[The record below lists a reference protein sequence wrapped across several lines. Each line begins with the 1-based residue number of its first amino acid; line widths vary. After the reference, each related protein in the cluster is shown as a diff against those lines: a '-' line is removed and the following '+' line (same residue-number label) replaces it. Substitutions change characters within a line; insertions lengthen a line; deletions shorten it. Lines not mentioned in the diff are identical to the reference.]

1 MNTSILSFVHIDDI
15 RLHARH
21 GVLPQEQAT
30 GNDYSINIR
39 IGYDISRAM
48 LTDDV
53 SDTLNYAEV
62 YNIVKQEMAIP
73 SKLIEHVS
81 GRIANRLMEQYA
93 DISSIE
99 LRITKLNPPMGAD
112 CRGAGVE
119 IHVTREKTN

>member
-15 RLHARH
+15 CLHARH

-53 SDTLNYAEV
+53 ADTLNYAEV

-81 GRIANRLMEQYA
+81 GRIVNRLMGQYA

-119 IHVTREKTN
+119 IHVTHEKTN

>member
-1 MNTSILSFVHIDDI
+1 
-15 RLHARH
+15 
-21 GVLPQEQAT
+21 
-30 GNDYSINIR
+30 
-39 IGYDISRAM
+39 M

-53 SDTLNYAEV
+53 ADTLNYAEV

-119 IHVTREKTN
+119 IHVTCEKTK